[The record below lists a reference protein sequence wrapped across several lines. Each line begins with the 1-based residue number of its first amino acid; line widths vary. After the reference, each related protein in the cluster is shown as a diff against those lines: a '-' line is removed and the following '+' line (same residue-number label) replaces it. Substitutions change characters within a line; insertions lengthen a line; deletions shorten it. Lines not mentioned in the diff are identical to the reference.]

1 MTDNTTIWKSLQEHL
16 PRRTWIPIAKVFA
29 TVEKFVPLDGE
40 DLRATHPERPRWKS
54 NVRRLL
60 RLKVRAGS
68 VRSRTGQ

>member
-29 TVEKFVPLDGE
+29 IVEKFVPLDRE
-40 DLRATHPERPRWKS
+40 DLRAIHPERPRWKS

-68 VRSRTGQ
+68 VRARVGQ